1 MSYMEIDQAQV
12 IRQLFPRAFAD
23 DPMFAHIRYDAV
35 GRQRLM
41 RWFFL
46 ACARLAARGGEVH
59 LDGDRAGAI
68 WIRPGAAAFSLSN
81 ILRSGWWHLPRVTGL
96 RGLLRFAPYGWH
108 ALRSERRHHAAR
120 CWFLLALAVDPDAQ
134 GQGLGRAIVQPVL
147 DRADR
152 EGVSCYLETVKSDNL
167 SFYRRLGFE
176 VVYEARLSADRSF
189 WALVRPTP
197 AANQSTHS

>member
-1 MSYMEIDQAQV
+1 MLRGSDAAIA
-12 IRQLFPRAFAD
+12 RLFPRAFAD
-23 DPMFAHIRYDAV
+23 DPMFVHVRPDTV

-59 LDGDRAGAI
+59 LDSDRACAI
-68 WIRPGAAAFSLSN
+68 WIQPGTTAFSFAN
-81 ILRSGWWHLPRVTGL
+81 IVRSGWWLLPRMTGL
-96 RGLLRFAPYGWH
+96 GGLMRFAPYGWH
-108 ALRSERRHHAAR
+108 ALRAEQLNHAER
-120 CWFLLALAVDPDAQ
+120 CWFLLALAVDPSSQ

-147 DRADR
+147 DRADH
-152 EGVSCYLETVKSDNL
+152 ESVPCYVETVKRDNL

-176 VVYEARLSADRSF
+176 IVYEARLDDQRFF
-189 WALVRPTP
+189 WALIRPTP